1 MLSRI
6 KPLTTELVSPLALR
20 LSKLGVRPNHL
31 TIAGLVF
38 ALVSSYLIIEGRIL
52 HATIF
57 VLLSSLCDLLDGALA
72 RKAELTTKFGAYLD
86 SVTDRYVDVILFI
99 SLGIYGVD
107 WVVIAV
113 AMSGALLVSYTR
125 ARAETI
131 IEKCDVGIAERSER
145 LLILL
150 AGMITGYIYEAV
162 LIIAVLSHITAL
174 HRVVYTYT
182 TLRGKDN

>member
-6 KPLTTELVSPLALR
+6 KPLTTELVSPVALR
-20 LSKLGVRPNHL
+20 LSKLGVKPNHL
-31 TIAGLVF
+31 TLAGLVF
-38 ALVSSYLIIEGRIL
+38 ALISSYLIIEGSIL
-52 HATIF
+52 HASIF

-72 RKAELTTKFGAYLD
+72 RKAELTTKFGGYLD

-107 WVVIAV
+107 WVAIAM

-150 AGMITGYIYEAV
+150 LGMLTGYIYEAV

-174 HRVVYTYT
+174 HRVVYTYSRT
-182 TLRGKDN
+182 KEGD

>member
-6 KPLTTELVSPLALR
+6 KPITTELVSPVALR
-20 LSKLGVRPNHL
+20 LSRLGVRPNHL
-31 TIAGLVF
+31 TFAGLLF
-38 ALVSSYLIIEGRIL
+38 ALVSSYLIVKGNL
-52 HATIF
+52 MLASVF

-107 WVVIAV
+107 WVVIAL

-150 AGMITGYIYEAV
+150 LGMLSGYIYEAV
-162 LIIAVLSHITAL
+162 LLIAALSHITAL
-174 HRVVYTYT
+174 HRVVYTYSRI
-182 TLRGKDN
+182 RGD

>member
-6 KPLTTELVSPLALR
+6 KPITTELVSPVALR
-20 LSKLGVRPNHL
+20 LSRLGVRPNHL
-31 TIAGLVF
+31 TFAGLLF
-38 ALVSSYLIIEGRIL
+38 ALVSSYLIVKGNL
-52 HATIF
+52 MLASVF

-107 WVVIAV
+107 WVVIAL

-131 IEKCDVGIAERSER
+131 IEKCDVGIAR
-145 LLILL
+145 
-150 AGMITGYIYEAV
+150 EA
-162 LIIAVLSHITAL
+162 
-174 HRVVYTYT
+174 
-182 TLRGKDN
+182 RGF